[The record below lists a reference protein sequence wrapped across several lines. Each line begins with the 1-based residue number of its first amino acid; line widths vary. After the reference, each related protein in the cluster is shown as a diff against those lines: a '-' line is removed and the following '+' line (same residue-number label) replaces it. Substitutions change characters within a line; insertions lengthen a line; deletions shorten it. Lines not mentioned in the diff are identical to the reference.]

1 MARRSYTRWIKDFE
15 QALSHP
21 PKGDPSTTLP
31 ALAWD
36 AYAFHE
42 QIRDSPEKAAALIQI
57 CRQVRKV
64 SGRGRQCAEEKLM
77 EHLRHIASDCCDAL
91 VEANSHPAC
100 ERALDCIVQYALD
113 CLGFRRPRDTF
124 GGRRRAFSL
133 EILGEACAIKEIP
146 EALEYAIAVLDN
158 KSANEVYGA
167 LCFFDHYFNHA
178 QTERE
183 MSEQLI
189 GHLLETAEK
198 TTKRSHAAA
207 ALAILVQYGAIG
219 EFEAMDRMDDWKE
232 KNLPHGW

>member
-1 MARRSYTRWIKDFE
+1 MVRRSYTRWIKDFE
-15 QALSHP
+15 QALGHP

-42 QIRDSPEKAAALIQI
+42 QIRKTPQKAAALEY
-57 CRQVRKV
+57 
-64 SGRGRQCAEEKLM
+64 AT
-77 EHLRHIASDCCDAL
+77 A
-91 VEANSHPAC
+91 
-100 ERALDCIVQYALD
+100 ALD
-113 CLGFRRPRDTF
+113 
-124 GGRRRAFSL
+124 
-133 EILGEACAIKEIP
+133 K
-146 EALEYAIAVLDN
+146 

-183 MSEQLI
+183 MPEQLI

-207 ALAILVQYGAIG
+207 ALDILVQYGAIG

-232 KNLPHGW
+232 KNLPQGW